1 LKVENEMGCKVSKVD
16 EPVKVEALNRR
27 DENAYVEYYDND
39 CDRIF
44 GGGLG
49 NQITPSGYY

>member
-1 LKVENEMGCKVSKVD
+1 MKVENEMGCKVSKVD
-16 EPVKVEALNRR
+16 EPAKVEALSRR
-27 DENAYVEYYDND
+27 DENAYVEYEYYDS
-39 CDRIF
+39 DRIF